1 MSRWACHIDLSF
13 SEQADHVA
21 ARSAIHVAQASVV
34 FREPK
39 LEGDSPEACLQ
50 SMTGGPRTVR
60 ILVVWRLRIGYGL
73 HCEPEVVAAAKRT
86 PSKHDDK
93 LDEFVWAL
101 DDPAVIGDLPEKE
114 RTTLEL
120 SQGMVPTLTSCTDHE
135 DVGFCAREI
144 CGLGPDALDD
154 QVAAEL
160 ESILRE
166 ALPDATT
173 EDLGL
178 AEQNYLEAVLA
189 ERLGDAAD
197 TVLENIGQNLPLGC
211 WNFEVSRTWLEEIAD
226 MLSNEEVIVGDLN
239 VYGSYEY
246 VHDDY
251 GTPEDTKAE
260 YGEDDL
266 GRWMVRYGEDDAVE
280 GPFEDK
286 RSAQRRAQQ
295 HADERHVGEPG
306 ETAADMARRMKD
318 EAGDTEDWDDEGSD
332 WR

>member
-1 MSRWACHIDLSF
+1 MRSRWSCQIDLSF

-21 ARSAIHVAQASVV
+21 DRSLRWSRDLGAIHVVQASVV

-60 ILVVWRLRIGYGL
+60 TLAFWRLRVGYGL
-73 HCEPEVVAAAKRT
+73 HCDPEVVAAAKRT
-86 PSKHDDK
+86 PSKHDDR
-93 LDEFVWAL
+93 LDEFVWVL
-101 DDPAVIGDLPEKE
+101 DDPAVIGDLPAKE
-114 RTTLEL
+114 RTTLDL
-120 SQGMVPTLTSCTDHE
+120 AQGMVATLTPELAD
-135 DVGFCAREI
+135 AI
-144 CGLGPDALDD
+144 CGLAPDASEDR
-154 QVAAEL
+154 VAAEL

-166 ALPDATT
+166 ALPNATT

-178 AEQNYLEAVLA
+178 AEQNYLEAVL
-189 ERLGDAAD
+189 EDRLGDAAT
-197 TVLENIGQNLPLGC
+197 TVLEHIGEMLPGA
-211 WNFEVSRTWLEEIAD
+211 WNCEVSRGWLEEIAD

-251 GTPEDTKAE
+251 GIPTDTKAE

-266 GRWMVRYGEDDAVE
+266 GRWMVRYGDDAVE
-280 GPFEDK
+280 GPFDGK
-286 RSAQRRAQQ
+286 RSAQKRAQK
-295 HADERHVGEPG
+295 HSEERHVGEPG
-306 ETAADMARRMKD
+306 ETAADIAKRMQD
-318 EAGDTEDWDDEGSD
+318 EDDTEDWDDEGSD